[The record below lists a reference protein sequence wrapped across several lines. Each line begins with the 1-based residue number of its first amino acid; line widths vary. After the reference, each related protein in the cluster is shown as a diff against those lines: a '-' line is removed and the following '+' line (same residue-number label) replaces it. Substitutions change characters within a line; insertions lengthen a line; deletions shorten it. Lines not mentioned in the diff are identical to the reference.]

1 MSSSEEKRKVSNL
14 LKEEILKALVE
25 PSYYTDVNETL
36 KGRKCWRVSG
46 HVFESMS
53 KILLAISGVLSFA
66 AGVYDDKILSFVA
79 GTLSTVSLA
88 TFQFSLYSFK
98 MHKKNSYELNQ
109 LLEKLDIDT
118 LPVFGSSGKNVEEQY
133 QESYEPQFM
142 CKQEESPLE
151 KLSPAVVEKVVVTN
165 AYKIKDLD
173 DEKNKQDLGDFG
185 KTKDTEEKTSEEI
198 EMQPLNPSENV

>member
-1 MSSSEEKRKVSNL
+1 MSPSEEKRKVSNL

-118 LPVFGSSGKNVEEQY
+118 LPVFESMAKGVEQQY

-142 CKQEESPLE
+142 CKQADSPLE
-151 KLSPAVVEKVVVTN
+151 KVSPVVEKVVETD

-173 DEKNKQDLGDFG
+173 DEKTKEEDLRDFG
-185 KTKDTEEKTSEEI
+185 KTEEKTAEEI

>member
-1 MSSSEEKRKVSNL
+1 MSPSEEKRKVSNL

-118 LPVFGSSGKNVEEQY
+118 VPVFGSSAKNVEEQY

-142 CKQEESPLE
+142 CRQAESPLE
-151 KLSPAVVEKVVVTN
+151 KLSPVVEKVVETD

-173 DEKNKQDLGDFG
+173 DEK
-185 KTKDTEEKTSEEI
+185 TKDEDPKEKTTEEI

>member
-1 MSSSEEKRKVSNL
+1 MSHIEEKRKISDL
-14 LKEEILKALVE
+14 LKEEILRRLVE

-36 KGRKCWRVSG
+36 RGRKCWRVSG

-53 KILLAISGVLSFA
+53 KILLAVSGVLSFA

-98 MHKKNSYELNQ
+98 MHKKNSLELNQ
-109 LLEKLDIDT
+109 LLEKLDIET
-118 LPVFGSSGKNVEEQY
+118 VPIFESMAKGVEQQY
-133 QESYEPQFM
+133 QDSYEPSLM
-142 CKQEESPLE
+142 CKQAETPLQ
-151 KLSPAVVEKVVVTN
+151 KITPIAVEKIEEKYEETD

-173 DEKNKQDLGDFG
+173 DEENKEEDLG
-185 KTKDTEEKTSEEI
+185 KTEEKTSEEI